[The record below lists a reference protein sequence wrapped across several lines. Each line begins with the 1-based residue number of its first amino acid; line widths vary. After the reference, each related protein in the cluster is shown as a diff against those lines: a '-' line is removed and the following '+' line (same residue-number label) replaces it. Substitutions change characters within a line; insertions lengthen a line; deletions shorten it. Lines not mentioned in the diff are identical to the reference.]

1 MMHSSLRSSK
11 NRNIFIT
18 NDISSKY
25 FFSSVPEN
33 PKTSLQILT
42 QNIYEA
48 HEKLND
54 LIQNLEEKVK
64 KSLEKQENE
73 FFFAYRSHMSRVQ
86 IDLRELKKQIEE
98 NEKSNKI
105 KEAEKETEK
114 ELKWFKN
121 EAEALSKK
129 LTEKNKEFKRLKEN
143 YLMLQSEK
151 LFIENKLIAALS
163 KKPRKNHSFDSKQKK
178 PENEKTTFITEF
190 KLNPPPV
197 TDMRTMRKKLEKS
210 LLEPKDVM
218 YFVTKYQIKD
228 EDEFILDFEEI
239 LRQKDKELKKKIE
252 VLALKLENLKKTNI
266 FLNFELNK
274 GLQNT
279 NELKSHLENCFQS
292 IKNRIKKRKTIGILP
307 KIPNEDTQNEV
318 NFQDFKI
325 ADKMKLLAYVLS
337 NDSLIELITSK
348 IFPENPQNDENSK
361 QNEIESVKFEENK
374 SFSMPPQEIESLS
387 RDPENLSE
395 KFSKMPQEN
404 EKSSFLQENLKEK
417 SNNENKVKQDFKRR
431 FFLNG
436 SFRGN
441 HANEPDT
448 RTPDISSYSKGKYSE
463 EKMQQILKER
473 KKTFNNNKTLTD
485 RINNSFE
492 LRNLQSKIGK
502 TKHKKEN
509 SFAL

>member
-1 MMHSSLRSSK
+1 MMYSSLRSSK
-11 NRNIFIT
+11 NKNIFLT
-18 NDISSKY
+18 NDNSFKY
-25 FFSSVPEN
+25 FFSSNPEN
-33 PKTSLQILT
+33 PKPSLKTIT

-64 KSLEKQENE
+64 KSLERQENE

-98 NEKSNKI
+98 NEKLNKI

-121 EAEALSKK
+121 EAETLSKK
-129 LTEKNKEFKRLKEN
+129 LTDKNKECKRLKEN

-163 KKPRKNHSFDSKQKK
+163 KKPRKNHSLDSKQQKLGKK
-178 PENEKTTFITEF
+178 EKTVLINQ
-190 KLNPPPV
+190 LNPTPV
-197 TDMRTMRKKLEKS
+197 TDMRIMRKNMEKS
-210 LLEPKDVM
+210 FLEPKDVM
-218 YFVTKYQIKD
+218 YFVTKYKIKD

-239 LRQKDKELKKKIE
+239 LRQKEKELKKKLE

-292 IKNRIKKRKTIGILP
+292 IKDRIKKRKTILP
-307 KIPNEDTQNEV
+307 KIPNENIQNEV

-325 ADKMKLLAYVLS
+325 TDKMKLLAYVLS
-337 NDSLIELITSK
+337 NDSLIELIISK
-348 IFPENPQNDENSK
+348 IFPENPQNDDNLK
-361 QNEIESVKFEENK
+361 QNESKLEENK
-374 SFSMPPQEIESLS
+374 SFSMPPQEIESLLS
-387 RDPENLSE
+387 REPENLSE
-395 KFSKMPQEN
+395 NLSKIPKEN
-404 EKSSFLQENLKEK
+404 EKSPFLQENLQKKSKE
-417 SNNENKVKQDFKRR
+417 NENKNNIKQDFKRR

-441 HANEPDT
+441 HANEPET

-492 LRNLQSKIGK
+492 LRNLQSKIAK
-502 TKHKKEN
+502 KNHKKEN